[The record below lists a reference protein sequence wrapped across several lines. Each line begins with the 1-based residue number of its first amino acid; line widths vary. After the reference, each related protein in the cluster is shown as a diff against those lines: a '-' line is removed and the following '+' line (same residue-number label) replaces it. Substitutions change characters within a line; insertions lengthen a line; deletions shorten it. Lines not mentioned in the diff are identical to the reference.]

1 MTIFVVSEE
10 NHGEIIYAATEEA
23 AKRALLETD
32 WVGRHSDIW
41 IENEKEKCGGH
52 HESLSS
58 LYGENWGEEFMKMD
72 SDALE
77 RMGFYISEYEVC
89 E

>member
-1 MTIFVVSEE
+1 MTIYVVSEE
-10 NHGEIIYAATEEA
+10 NHGEIIYAASEEA

-32 WVGRHSDIW
+32 WVKQGNDIW
-41 IENEKEKCGGH
+41 IENEEEKYGGH
-52 HESLSS
+52 NITLVE
-58 LYGENWGEEFMKMD
+58 LYGENWKEEFMKMN

-77 RMGFYISEYEVC
+77 NMGFYINTEEVW

>member
-1 MTIFVVSEE
+1 MTIYVVSEE
-10 NHGEIIYAATEEA
+10 NHGEIIYAASEEA

-32 WVGRHSDIW
+32 WVKQGNDIW
-41 IENEKEKCGGH
+41 IENEEEKYGGH
-52 HESLSS
+52 NATLEQ
-58 LYGENWGEEFMKMD
+58 LYGEKWREEFMKMD

-77 RMGFYISEYEVC
+77 CMGFYIHDYEVY

>member
-1 MTIFVVSEE
+1 MTIYIVSEE
-10 NHGEIIYAATEEA
+10 NHGEIIYAASEEA

-32 WVGRHSDIW
+32 WVRQYNDIW
-41 IENEKEKCGGH
+41 IENEEEKYGGH
-52 HESLSS
+52 NTTLVE
-58 LYGENWGEEFMKMD
+58 LYGENWKEEFMKMN

-77 RMGFYISEYEVC
+77 RMGFYINDYEVW